1 MSTAITV
8 FLFALS
14 VVIIVKGGDWFVDAA
29 TWIAEV
35 SGIPKLIVGAT
46 VVSVA
51 TTLPEMLV
59 STLAAGQ
66 GKVDMSIGNAVGSV
80 TANIGLIMALA
91 LIFMPSV
98 IKRKDYLLK
107 SLLMLGAAAII
118 AGIGL
123 SGSIGLVPCLFLIAI
138 FAVAMWDNIHA
149 ALVAMKHGGD
159 AAGDLS
165 EGGEAVRTKPAGKEI
180 AVNIVKFIVGAGMIV
195 GGAELLVSTGTDLAN
210 LLGVS
215 ERIISVTLVAIGTSL
230 PELVTTVTAIVKKQ
244 MSLSVGN
251 IIGANIFDLT
261 LIMPLS
267 CLVAGKPLPVGS
279 EQMMYFDLPAALV
292 VGLVALVPALITKKF
307 HRWQGFALLALYIAY
322 VVLSCFVT
330 IF

>member
-1 MSTAITV
+1 MTTAITV

-14 VVIIVKGGDWFVDAA
+14 IVIIVKGGDWFVDAA

-66 GKVDMSIGNAVGSV
+66 GKVDMSIGNAIGSV
-80 TANIGLIMALA
+80 TANIGLVMALA

-98 IKRKDYLLK
+98 MNRKDYLLK

-123 SGSIGLVPCLFLIAI
+123 SGSVGLVPCLFLIAI

-149 ALVAMKHGGD
+149 ALVAMKHGD
-159 AAGDLS
+159 AADELP
-165 EGGEAVRTKPAGKEI
+165 EGGEAVRAKPVGKEI
-180 AVNIVKFIVGAGMIV
+180 AVNVVKFIVGAGMIV

-279 EQMMYFDLPAALV
+279 EQMMYFDLPAALA

-307 HRWQGFALLALYIAY
+307 HRWQGFLLLALYIAY